1 MKYTRKLQYG
11 GLVLYQ
17 PTLTTSPSMPT
28 APSQG
33 AAGASGKQGSSWLD
47 EDLVKEIIDVGG
59 LTNET
64 NEVLSSLMSI
74 EGSNPFLQSSNR
86 RNYIAYASKINELKQ
101 NKAMW
106 NRSYELSK
114 ASGGLGEIA
123 VGASGE
129 LYIQDSE
136 GNIKTASVSDY
147 KKNSDKYRA
156 LSVAELLEQRNT
168 NPNLA
173 GLNSVF
179 NVADTSI
186 GMEKIS
192 DYARQIVAAL
202 GTEKETSSN
211 IYDRDDMAAKLKNA
225 SIEIQSSN
233 RTPTSEEIKGFAIL
247 ENIQNSPS
255 RYNEITTESSTKRSH
270 ALKAVKY
277 IWNTL
282 GRDAQNKLTA
292 QAAVNGTSPSEMLLD
307 LVILG
312 TDESS
317 STTVK
322 PISESKAKSGLE
334 SGSENLTG
342 AKNMTPVELLMDG
355 TFNTGNQF
363 TFNDPETNS
372 KFQGMMTGSMALTS
386 IDGKPIGPTTLF
398 GVLKEGWEQLV
409 NTENMY
415 FGNRKIESRHLNEI
429 IIDGMSDIARVLLPV
444 DNSGKPDNAS
454 LQEYQELMKYYN
466 SNKEGMSKADV
477 QKLFN
482 NSGFEVT
489 VNEDKSLNV
498 SKMGAN
504 VKPFLIAYAYT
515 NEGSDLPEENSDVN
529 SGGLR
534 ALKGVEKDNMKS
546 FEEAAWTRGS
556 GKSRVDFTPSEGF
569 FGRLF
574 GTERY
579 KGVVY
584 MPIREG
590 GDVIAGATQGAGPKK
605 PVYSVSN
612 TMYNAQ
618 NSSQN
623 SYVKSDISLLQNE

>member
-1 MKYTRKLQYG
+1 M
-11 GLVLYQ
+11 YQ
-17 PTLTTSPSMPT
+17 PTPSAPPAMPT
-28 APSQG
+28 APSG
-33 AAGASGKQGSSWLD
+33 AVSASASKQSTSILD
-47 EDLVKEIIDVGG
+47 DDLKKELLSKGG
-59 LTNET
+59 LVNET
-64 NEVLSSLMSI
+64 NALIQEIIKLESQSD
-74 EGSNPFLQSSNR
+74 NPFLNQSTRSNTLEI
-86 RNYIAYASKINELKQ
+86 IAKINELRQ
-101 NKAMW
+101 NKNMW
-106 NRSYELSK
+106 EQSFDLSK
-114 ASGGLGEIA
+114 SSGGLNEIA
-123 VGASGE
+123 VGNKGE
-129 LYIQDSE
+129 LYVWGEQ
-136 GNIKTASVSDY
+136 GLQAMSVSDY
-147 KKNSDKYRA
+147 KKNAGKVIA
-156 LSVAELLEQRNT
+156 LSVAELLEERDS
-168 NPNLA
+168 NPRLVGN
-173 GLNSVF
+173 NSIF
-179 NVADTSI
+179 NVANNSI
-186 GMEKIS
+186 GIEKIS
-192 DYARQIVAAL
+192 DYASKIVNALGKEVRKSQEIYDRSELQGRLQAL
-202 GTEKETSSN
+202 GTEV
-211 IYDRDDMAAKLKNA
+211 
-225 SIEIQSSN
+225 QSTG
-233 RTPTSEEIKGFAIL
+233 RTPSQEELKGFEIL
-247 ENIQNSPS
+247 ETLKNSPS
-255 RYNEITTESSTKRSH
+255 RYNEIISESSTQKNN

-277 IWNTL
+277 IWTTL
-282 GRDAQNKLTA
+282 GQSAQNKLTA
-292 QAAVNGTSPSEMLLD
+292 QAAINGVSPSEMLLD
-307 LVILG
+307 LVIIG
-312 TDESS
+312 ANEST
-317 STTVK
+317 STQVN
-322 PISESKAKSGLE
+322 PISESKARSGSE
-334 SGSENLTG
+334 SGSESLTG

-429 IIDGMSDIARVLLPV
+429 IIDGMSDVARVLLPV

-466 SNKEGMSKADV
+466 SNKEGMSKAEV

-504 VKPFLIAYAYT
+504 VQPFLIAYAYT

-546 FEEAAWTRGS
+546 FEDAAWTRGS
-556 GKSRVDFTPSEGF
+556 GKSRVDFKPSEGF

-584 MPIREG
+584 MSIREG
-590 GDVIAGATQGAGPKK
+590 GDVLAGATQGAGPKK
-605 PVYSVSN
+605 PAYSVSN

>member
-1 MKYTRKLQYG
+1 M
-11 GLVLYQ
+11 YQ
-17 PTLTTSPSMPT
+17 PTPSAPPAMPT
-28 APSQG
+28 APSG
-33 AAGASGKQGSSWLD
+33 AVSASASKQSTSILD
-47 EDLVKEIIDVGG
+47 DDLKKELLSKGG
-59 LTNET
+59 LVNET
-64 NEVLSSLMSI
+64 NALIQEIIKLESQSD
-74 EGSNPFLQSSNR
+74 NPFLNQSTRSNTLEI
-86 RNYIAYASKINELKQ
+86 IAKINELRQ
-101 NKAMW
+101 NKNMW
-106 NRSYELSK
+106 EQSFDLSK
-114 ASGGLGEIA
+114 SSGGLSEIA
-123 VGASGE
+123 VGNKGE
-129 LYIQDSE
+129 LYVRGEQ
-136 GNIKTASVSDY
+136 GLQAMSVSDY
-147 KKNSDKYRA
+147 KKNAGKVKA
-156 LSVAELLEQRNT
+156 LSVAELLEERNS
-168 NPNLA
+168 NP
-173 GLNSVF
+173 GLVGNNSIF
-179 NVADTSI
+179 NVANNSI
-186 GMEKIS
+186 GIEKIS
-192 DYARQIVAAL
+192 DYASKIVNALGKEVRKSQEIYDRSELQGRLQAL
-202 GTEKETSSN
+202 GTEV
-211 IYDRDDMAAKLKNA
+211 
-225 SIEIQSSN
+225 QSTG
-233 RTPTSEEIKGFAIL
+233 RTPSQEELKGFEIL
-247 ENIQNSPS
+247 ETLKNSPS
-255 RYNEITTESSTKRSH
+255 RYNEIISESSTQKNQ

-277 IWNTL
+277 IWTTL
-282 GRDAQNKLTA
+282 GQSAQNKLSA
-292 QAAVNGTSPSEMLLD
+292 QAAINGVSPSEMLLD
-307 LVILG
+307 LVVIG
-312 TDESS
+312 ANEST
-317 STTVK
+317 STQVN
-322 PISESKAKSGLE
+322 PISESKAKSGSE
-334 SGSENLTG
+334 SGSESLTG

-429 IIDGMSDIARVLLPV
+429 IIDGMSDVARVLLPV

-466 SNKEGMSKADV
+466 SNKEGMSKAEV

-504 VKPFLIAYAYT
+504 VQPFLIAYAYT

-534 ALKGVEKDNMKS
+534 ALKGVEKANMKS

-584 MPIREG
+584 MSIREG
-590 GDVIAGATQGAGPKK
+590 GDVLAGATQGAGPKK
-605 PVYSVSN
+605 PAYSVSN

>member
-1 MKYTRKLQYG
+1 M
-11 GLVLYQ
+11 YQ
-17 PTLTTSPSMPT
+17 PTPSAPPAMPT
-28 APSQG
+28 APSG
-33 AAGASGKQGSSWLD
+33 AVSASASKQSTSILD
-47 EDLVKEIIDVGG
+47 DDLKKELLSKGG
-59 LTNET
+59 LVNET
-64 NEVLSSLMSI
+64 NALIQEIIKLESQSD
-74 EGSNPFLQSSNR
+74 NPFLNQSTRSNTLEI
-86 RNYIAYASKINELKQ
+86 IAKINELRQ
-101 NKAMW
+101 NKNMW
-106 NRSYELSK
+106 EQSFDLSK
-114 ASGGLGEIA
+114 SSGGLSEIA
-123 VGASGE
+123 VGNKGE
-129 LYIQDSE
+129 LYVRGEQ
-136 GNIKTASVSDY
+136 GLQAMSVSDY
-147 KKNSDKYRA
+147 KKNAGKVKA
-156 LSVAELLEQRNT
+156 LSVAELLEERNS
-168 NPNLA
+168 NP
-173 GLNSVF
+173 GLVGNSSIF
-179 NVADTSI
+179 NVANNSI
-186 GMEKIS
+186 GIEKIS
-192 DYARQIVAAL
+192 DYASKIVNALGKEVRKSQEIYDRSELQGRLQAL
-202 GTEKETSSN
+202 GTEV
-211 IYDRDDMAAKLKNA
+211 
-225 SIEIQSSN
+225 QSTG
-233 RTPTSEEIKGFAIL
+233 RTPSQEELKGFEIL
-247 ENIQNSPS
+247 ETLKNSPS
-255 RYNEITTESSTKRSH
+255 RYNEIISESSTQKNQ

-277 IWNTL
+277 IWTTL
-282 GRDAQNKLTA
+282 GQSAQNKLSA
-292 QAAVNGTSPSEMLLD
+292 QAAINGVSPSEMLLD
-307 LVILG
+307 LVVIG
-312 TDESS
+312 ANEST
-317 STTVK
+317 STQVN
-322 PISESKAKSGLE
+322 PISESKAKSGSE
-334 SGSENLTG
+334 SGSESLTG

-429 IIDGMSDIARVLLPV
+429 IIDGMSDVARVLLPV

-466 SNKEGMSKADV
+466 SNKEGMSKAEV

-504 VKPFLIAYAYT
+504 VQPFLIAYAYT

-534 ALKGVEKDNMKS
+534 TLKGVEKDNMKS
-546 FEEAAWTRGS
+546 FEDAAWTRGS
-556 GKSRVDFTPSEGF
+556 GKSRVDFKPSEGF

-584 MPIREG
+584 MSIREG
-590 GDVIAGATQGAGPKK
+590 GDVLAGATQGAGPKK
-605 PVYSVSN
+605 PAYSVSN

>member
-1 MKYTRKLQYG
+1 M
-11 GLVLYQ
+11 YQ
-17 PTLTTSPSMPT
+17 PTPSAPPAMPT
-28 APSQG
+28 APSG
-33 AAGASGKQGSSWLD
+33 AVSASASKQSTSILD
-47 EDLVKEIIDVGG
+47 DDLKKELLSKGG
-59 LTNET
+59 LVNET
-64 NEVLSSLMSI
+64 NALIQEIIKLESQSD
-74 EGSNPFLQSSNR
+74 NPFLNQSNR
-86 RNYIAYASKINELKQ
+86 SNTLEIIAKINELRQ
-101 NKAMW
+101 NKNMW
-106 NRSYELSK
+106 EQSFDLSK
-114 ASGGLGEIA
+114 SSGGLSEIA
-123 VGASGE
+123 VGNKGE
-129 LYIQDSE
+129 LYVRGEQ
-136 GNIKTASVSDY
+136 GLQAMSVSDY
-147 KKNSDKYRA
+147 KKNAGKVKA
-156 LSVAELLEQRNT
+156 LSVAELLEERNS
-168 NPNLA
+168 NP
-173 GLNSVF
+173 GLVGNSSIF
-179 NVADTSI
+179 NVANNSI
-186 GMEKIS
+186 GIEKIS
-192 DYARQIVAAL
+192 DYASKIVNALGKEVRKSQEIYDRSELQGRLQAL
-202 GTEKETSSN
+202 GTEV
-211 IYDRDDMAAKLKNA
+211 
-225 SIEIQSSN
+225 QSTG
-233 RTPTSEEIKGFAIL
+233 RTPSQEELKGFEIL
-247 ENIQNSPS
+247 ETLKNSPS
-255 RYNEITTESSTKRSH
+255 RYNEIISESSTQKNQ

-277 IWNTL
+277 IWTTL
-282 GRDAQNKLTA
+282 GQSAQNKLSA
-292 QAAVNGTSPSEMLLD
+292 QAAINGVSPSEMLLD
-307 LVILG
+307 LVVIG
-312 TDESS
+312 ANEST
-317 STTVK
+317 STQVN
-322 PISESKAKSGLE
+322 PISESKAKSGSE
-334 SGSENLTG
+334 SGSESLTG
-342 AKNMTPVELLMDG
+342 AKNMTPIELLMDG

-429 IIDGMSDIARVLLPV
+429 IIDGMSDVARVLLPV

-466 SNKEGMSKADV
+466 SNKEGMSKAEV

-504 VKPFLIAYAYT
+504 VQPFLIAYAYT

-534 ALKGVEKDNMKS
+534 TLKGVEKDNMKS
-546 FEEAAWTRGS
+546 FEDAAWTRGS

-584 MPIREG
+584 MSIREG
-590 GDVIAGATQGAGPKK
+590 GDVLAGATQGAGPKK
-605 PVYSVSN
+605 PAYSVSN